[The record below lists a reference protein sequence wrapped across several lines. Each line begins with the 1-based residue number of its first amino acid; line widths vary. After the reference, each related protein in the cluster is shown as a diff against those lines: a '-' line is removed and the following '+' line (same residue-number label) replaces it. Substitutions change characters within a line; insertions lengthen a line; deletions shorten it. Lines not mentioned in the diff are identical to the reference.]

1 MNTMK
6 TIREIRRDNLIR
18 LAQSYKSKRK
28 FASDMGLA
36 PAHMNQLLSGA
47 RDMGEEVAR
56 RIEDALGLTPG
67 SISTEPGTNPLS
79 LIKDE
84 LQGMPADELKLLS
97 DYRRMSPR
105 HQEMLRETATAYVKL
120 ERDP

>member
-84 LQGMPADELKLLS
+84 MPADELKLLS